1 MLNAM
6 MQDEKEIQEK
16 AKKMMQQQQGKTFDK
31 DW

>member
-16 AKKMMQQQQGKTFDK
+16 AKKMMQQQQGKTLDK